1 MFWWDIP
8 QIYIQKYRSWLNEKM
23 LNYELIVTFL
33 LVFARIASFI
43 VTAPIFGGQYTPGP
57 VKAGMAFVISVIL
70 LPLVTPP
77 QHQIVGLLGFIL
89 AVIREVGVGL
99 LTGLICHMILQIL
112 NILGQIFDMHIGF
125 MMASFFDPASG
136 GQVTLTAKFLYLLGT
151 ILFFIID
158 GHHMLLLGM
167 AQSFQILPL
176 DTAVFNGGSTLVLIR
191 AFARMV
197 TVAVQISAPII
208 AVVLI
213 VDVCLGLLGRTA
225 PQMNIFMLGFPIKI
239 GAGILTLAVLVPLLG
254 MVFQSLFRMMERDL
268 YTLLKGLIQSG

>member
-1 MFWWDIP
+1 
-8 QIYIQKYRSWLNEKM
+8 M

-33 LVFARIASFI
+33 LIFARIASFI
-43 VTAPIFGGQYTPGP
+43 VTAPVFGGQYTPGP
-57 VKAGMAFVISVIL
+57 VKAGMAFVISLVL

-77 QHQIVGLLGFIL
+77 LHQMAGLLGFML

-99 LTGLICHMILQIL
+99 LTGLVCHMILQIL
-112 NILGQIFDMHIGF
+112 NILGQIFDMHVGF
-125 MMASFFDPASG
+125 MMASFFDPTSG

-158 GHHMLLLGM
+158 GHHMLLFGM
-167 AQSFQILPL
+167 ARSFQILPL
-176 DTAVFNGGSTLVLIR
+176 DTAVFNGGSIFIIIR

-225 PQMNIFMLGFPIKI
+225 PQMNIFMLGFPVKI
-239 GAGILTLAVLVPLLG
+239 GAGILALAVLAPLLG